1 MYNFQYHR
9 PKNLEEASQTLDVGD
24 DPKLVA
30 GGMTIIPT
38 LKQRLAQPSDLI
50 DLADINNLAGI
61 SLQDQ
66 SLEIG
71 SMTRHCDVAKSEI
84 ISEFI
89 PALSS
94 LARHIGDSQVRHR
107 GTIGGSLANND
118 PAADYPAG
126 ALGLGATIITD
137 KREILS
143 DDFFVGL
150 FETALED
157 NEIITAVRFPKPK
170 RAAYTKFPNPASRY
184 AIVGV
189 MVAET
194 NDGVRVAVTGAGDD
208 GVFRE
213 EKMETALSN
222 NFTSDAI
229 ADISISD
236 ETLLSDIHASA
247 EYRAHLINVMAQRAV
262 DKVT

>member
-9 PKNLEEASQTLDVGD
+9 PKNLEEASQILDVGD

-50 DLADINNLAGI
+50 DLADINNLVGI
-61 SLQDQ
+61 NLQYQ

-84 ISEFI
+84 VREII

-94 LARHIGDSQVRHR
+94 LASHIGDSQVRHR

-137 KREILS
+137 KREILA

-184 AIVGV
+184 AIIGV

-194 NDGVRVAVTGAGDD
+194 NNQVRVAVTGAGDD

-213 EKMETALSN
+213 EKMETALST

-229 ADISISD
+229 VDISIDD
-236 ETLLSDIHASA
+236 EALLSDIHASS

-262 DKVT
+262 DKAT